1 MEFFKNALIPDRD
14 AEFIIASGEI
24 GNIKPV
30 LLNDVEKRVRHHSD
44 LSVCHIG
51 GERFVTADN
60 AFEYY
65 VNKLPGAKII
75 RGETA
80 IKSPYPYDAAY
91 CAAVFSHFAVANEK
105 LTDRVL
111 LEILKS
117 EFTFINV
124 KQGYAKCNI
133 CPVAE
138 NAVITEDLGIYK
150 KLSEYMDVLLLDP
163 GKVRLPGYGCG
174 FIGGAAGLIG
184 DKKLYFNGRISDRA
198 DYARIM
204 LFLEKYS
211 VSVLTNDYPLT
222 DIGSIIAIA

>member
-138 NAVITEDLGIYK
+138 NAVMTEDLGIYK

-198 DYARIM
+198 DYSRIM

>member
-1 MEFFKNALIPDRD
+1 MEFFKNALIPNRD
-14 AEFIIASGEI
+14 AEFIIASGKI

-60 AFEYY
+60 AYEYY

-75 RGETA
+75 RGKTA

-105 LTDRVL
+105 ITDKVL

-138 NAVITEDLGIYK
+138 NAVMTEDLGIYK

-184 DKKLYFNGRISDRA
+184 DKKLYFNGRISDRT